1 VLELLARRELPQEYE
16 DWNRKWGA
24 PHGRH
29 TPAAAVLERLGA
41 HRFRRIHGPF
51 GFQGNTTTRAY
62 EYPWAYHQLS
72 RFTSSRII
80 EIGGAMSGLQFVLAK
95 HGHEVHNVDPFYDY
109 GRGEYDIDPAAQHS
123 ALNRA
128 FGTDVKLHRA
138 TLPEADLDGSFS
150 AAVCVSTLEHLPPES
165 IQATLEA
172 LKSLMSPG
180 GLVVLTVDLF
190 LNLTPFCTRTSNG
203 WGANTS
209 IAWLEELLGY
219 PMVSG
224 DRSELYGYEEFSTER
239 ILSQLEQYAI
249 GGGYPQLAQLVA
261 FQAPPAS

>member
-1 VLELLARRELPQEYE
+1 MLARRELPQEYAE
-16 DWNRKWGA
+16 WNRKWGA

-29 TPAAAVLERLGA
+29 SPGAIVLKRLSD
-41 HRFRRIHGPF
+41 HRFRKFHGPF
-51 GFQGNTTTRAY
+51 AFQGNTTTRSY
-62 EYPWAYHQLS
+62 EYPWAYHQLAHLG
-72 RFTSSRII
+72 TSRII

-95 HGHEVHNVDPFYDY
+95 LGHEVHNVDPFCDY
-109 GRGEYDIDPAAQHS
+109 GKGEYDIDPVAYHS

-138 TLPEADLDGSFS
+138 TLPEAHLAGSFS
-150 AAVCVSTLEHLPPES
+150 AAICVSTLEHLAPES

-172 LKSLMSPG
+172 LKTLLRPG

-190 LNLTPFCTRTSNG
+190 LNLTPFCARTSNT
-203 WGANTS
+203 WGTNTS
-209 IAWLEELLGY
+209 VAWLENLLGY
-219 PMVSG
+219 TMVSG

-249 GGGYPQLAQLVA
+249 GVGYPQLAQLVV
-261 FQAPPAS
+261 FRAPPA